1 MSLFLMVKRTIN
13 QVTLF
18 LTAKQKATYLRLL
31 PRTILARL
39 MLLIAILLAI
49 SIYGSLKIFDY
60 FDREPRAEM
69 AALQAVT
76 IVNYTRA
83 SLIAS
88 HENRRNALLSELSG
102 REGVRVYAADF
113 MEEIEPLPND
123 PFVQLIAKKIRQR
136 LGEETIIS
144 VNHYDI
150 PGLWISFNVE
160 LDDFWVVIPKIQ
172 VDRPFPLHWLG
183 WAALIGLLSLIG
195 AYITAARINR
205 PLNLLASAADKLRNG
220 EPAPKLPEDSL
231 DELREVNQTFNEM
244 ADALVRLDSERT
256 LLLAGVSHDIRT
268 PLARLRLAVEM
279 LSEQESVLMKEGMI
293 DDIADMDN
301 IIHQFSDFVRGVEGE
316 STRMMDINVL
326 LSSLAERQARAG
338 RKLEVKLS
346 PTYFIPLRPLA
357 MQRLLDNLVG
367 NAYAYTKG
375 DVTVESHIM
384 ADKIVISVLD
394 RGPGIPAE
402 HAQRLLR
409 PFERLD
415 SARTKNEGGSG
426 LGLAICNRIA
436 KLHQGSLELINR
448 ADGGLEAR
456 LLLPIQQRY

>member
-1 MSLFLMVKRTIN
+1 M
-13 QVTLF
+13 
-18 LTAKQKATYLRLL
+18 RLL

-88 HENRRNALLSELSG
+88 HENRRSALLSELSG

-113 MEEIEPLPND
+113 MEQIEPLPQD
-123 PFVQLIAKKIRQR
+123 PFVQLIAKKIRER
-136 LGEETIIS
+136 LGEETIIT
-144 VNHYDI
+144 VNHYGI
-150 PGLWISFNVE
+150 SGLWISFNVE

-183 WAALIGLLSLIG
+183 WGALIGLLSLAG

-205 PLNLLASAADKLRNG
+205 PLNLLAKAADRLRNG
-220 EPAPKLPEDSL
+220 EPAPKLPEDNL
-231 DELREVNQTFNEM
+231 DELRAVNQTFNEM
-244 ADALVRLDSERT
+244 AEALVRLDAERT

-279 LSEQESVLMKEGMI
+279 LPDDEANPMKEGMI
-293 DDIADMDN
+293 EDIADMDN
-301 IIHQFSDFVRGVEGE
+301 IIHQFLDFVRGVEGE
-316 STRMMDINVL
+316 STRMMDINDL
-326 LSSLAERQARAG
+326 LKSLAERQSRAG
-338 RKLEVKLS
+338 RDLKIRLGPSYL
-346 PTYFIPLRPLA
+346 IPIRPLA

-367 NAYAYTKG
+367 NAYAYSKG
-375 DVTVESHIM
+375 GVAVESRIT
-384 ADKIVISVLD
+384 AEKIIISVLD
-394 RGPGIPAE
+394 RGPGIPADQAE
-402 HAQRLLR
+402 RLLR
-409 PFERLD
+409 PFERLN

-436 KLHQGSLELINR
+436 KLHHGSLELINR
-448 ADGGLEAR
+448 DGGGLEAR
-456 LLLPIQQRY
+456 LSLPIQHY

>member
-1 MSLFLMVKRTIN
+1 
-13 QVTLF
+13 
-18 LTAKQKATYLRLL
+18 LRLL

-39 MLLIAILLAI
+39 MLLIAILLMI

-88 HENRRNALLSELSG
+88 HENRRSALLSELSG

-113 MEEIEPLPND
+113 MEEIEPLPDD
-123 PFVQLIAKKIRQR
+123 PFVRLIAKKIRER
-136 LGEETIIS
+136 LGEETIIT

-160 LDDFWVVIPKIQ
+160 LDDFWVIIPKIQ

-183 WAALIGLLSLIG
+183 WGALIGLLSLAG

-205 PLNLLASAADKLRNG
+205 PLNLLAHAADKLRNG

-244 ADALVRLDSERT
+244 ADALVRLDAERT

-279 LSEQESVLMKEGMI
+279 LPDGETNQMKSGMI
-293 DDIADMDN
+293 EDIADMDN
-301 IIHQFSDFVRGVEGE
+301 IIHQFLDFVRGVEGE
-316 STRMMDINVL
+316 PTRMMDINETL
-326 LSSLAERQARAG
+326 RSLAERQG
-338 RKLEVKLS
+338 RSGRQLEVKLG
-346 PTYFIPLRPLA
+346 PTYLIPIRPLA

-375 DVTVESHIM
+375 KVVVESKITADHI
-384 ADKIVISVLD
+384 IISVLD
-394 RGPGIPAE
+394 RGPGIPAGQAE
-402 HAQRLLR
+402 RLLR
-409 PFERLD
+409 PFERLN

-436 KLHQGSLELINR
+436 KLHRGSLQLINR
-448 ADGGLEAR
+448 DGGGLEAR
-456 LLLPIQQRY
+456 LMLPIQNH